1 MIYHGVGPQQ
11 WLEIPGSVLGAYRDR
26 APQMEA
32 YQVLMM
38 ARAFVLAQSGP
49 EAWEAAIDRTR
60 PEPVESETFFRYMGK
75 PVRLPELVASL
86 SDRWGGGFGYEDE
99 LEA

>member
-1 MIYHGVGPQQ
+1 MIYHGIGPQQ
-11 WLEIPGSVLGAYRDR
+11 WLDAPGTVLAAYIDR

-49 EAWEAAIDRTR
+49 AAWDAAIDRTL
-60 PEPVESETFFRYMGK
+60 PEPEAEQTFFRYMGK

-86 SDRWGGGFGYEDE
+86 SDRWGGGFGFESEGDQ
-99 LEA
+99 